1 MSGFNSDGAGFGSQ
15 LLGMIG
21 GHQQDRRNY
30 RDQRNLM
37 NLQMQN
43 QAGLNRQG
51 HDLLR
56 IVTGKR
62 IMVHKLDI

>member
-1 MSGFNSDGAGFGSQ
+1 MSDGIGMSGVGVGFGSQ

-21 GHQQDRRNY
+21 GHQAERRNY
-30 RDQRNLM
+30 RNQRNLM

-51 HDLLR
+51 HD
-56 IVTGKR
+56 
-62 IMVHKLDI
+62 